1 MILRTSN
8 ADRGENVGFTEIFL
22 LSSAASLDA
31 LSIGASC
38 SFSGIKTP
46 FKAKLI
52 MCIISF
58 AVTSIAVCFGRVLIN
73 VISDMLGR
81 IIGAA
86 LLSGLG
92 LYMLASAFLN
102 REPVECD
109 RDNSHNIDSKEA
121 CFIGFAMSI
130 DCFMVGM
137 TAGMA
142 GSNGILVPIIC
153 GILQMLSLYIGEFAA
168 AHIARHL
175 KEKHFS
181 MFSGTILI
189 LTGIS
194 RLFI

>member
-1 MILRTSN
+1 M
-8 ADRGENVGFTEIFL
+8 GFTEIFL
-22 LSSAASLDA
+22 LSIAASLDA
-31 LSIGASC
+31 FSIGASC

-58 AVTSIAVCFGRVLIN
+58 AVTSIAVCFGGFLSNI
-73 VISDMLGR
+73 ISDMLGK

-86 LLSGLG
+86 LLICLG
-92 LYMLASAFLN
+92 IYIFASAIFN

-109 RDNSHNIDSKEA
+109 RDNSHNIDNKEA

-137 TAGMA
+137 TAGMS
-142 GSNGILVPIIC
+142 GNKGIFIPIIC
-153 GILQMLSLYIGEFAA
+153 GGFQMLFLYIGEFAA
-168 AHIARHL
+168 KHIARHL
-175 KEKHFS
+175 KKKHFNI
-181 MFSGTILI
+181 FSGTILI

-194 RLFI
+194 RFFI